1 MVEKIFLENISNHV
15 KDKQVIRSCWHG
27 FTKGKWCLTSFIA
40 IYNEVT
46 DLVDDQMLFT
56 STLVDM
62 VSHNAVVGRLTKYRL
77 GNWTS

>member
-1 MVEKIFLENISNHV
+1 M
-15 KDKQVIRSCWHG
+15 
-27 FTKGKWCLTSFIA
+27 TSFIA